1 LSSIELYAVRYLED
15 IAPVDVEAVAA
26 AAIATIQQ
34 EEWDVAAIEKR
45 KEQQEA
51 EAEDS
56 EEAIEGWDKVAAD
69 AAYQR
74 YQEEVAAEV
83 AAAEA
88 AAAAAAELTP
98 DFTPGT
104 SYAWGGEGG
113 EFYGYAEDLE
123 VTSSQRG
130 VGGGRGRGRL
140 MRRRADMVS
149 GVVLCCDLAC
159 WVVCQCSARVH
170 TGSSC
175 VRVTTRGRSSSTMYL
190 LCQRSPS
197 PNPPVAA
204 VSWPTW
210 APAWMLAWW

>member
-1 LSSIELYAVRYLED
+1 MVAPFHICVSSTAPPALPANLLQDVSARLAAGLSAIELYAVRYLED

-56 EEAIEGWDKVAAD
+56 EEAIEGWDKAAAD

-74 YQEEVAAEV
+74 YQEQVAAEV

-113 EFYGYAEDLE
+113 EY
-123 VTSSQRG
+123 
-130 VGGGRGRGRL
+130 
-140 MRRRADMVS
+140 
-149 GVVLCCDLAC
+149 
-159 WVVCQCSARVH
+159 
-170 TGSSC
+170 
-175 VRVTTRGRSSSTMYL
+175 
-190 LCQRSPS
+190 
-197 PNPPVAA
+197 
-204 VSWPTW
+204 
-210 APAWMLAWW
+210 